1 MCGKKRAQ
9 NVKLIVE
16 KLKAIVVYL
25 DDYRKF
31 LQDLNAVYTRMAP
44 EKNYQQIKVAS
55 RHLNCNVPIMI
66 IMAMGGLDVIYCY
79 IKKIGEKKC

>member
-1 MCGKKRAQ
+1 MCDKKRAQ

-44 EKNYQQIKVAS
+44 EKIHQGI
-55 RHLNCNVPIMI
+55 
-66 IMAMGGLDVIYCY
+66 
-79 IKKIGEKKC
+79 